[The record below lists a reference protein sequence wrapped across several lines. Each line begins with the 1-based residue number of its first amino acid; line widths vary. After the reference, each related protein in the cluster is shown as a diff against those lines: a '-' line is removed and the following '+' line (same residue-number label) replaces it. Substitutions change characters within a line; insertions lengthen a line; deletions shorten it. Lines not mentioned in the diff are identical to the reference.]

1 MKNRPL
7 KYLLLMA
14 LSSFI
19 WNSCGNNA
27 EDKVAETASDPEI
40 ISMVVNADGF
50 TQSQGQIKKSPRPEN
65 TAIVTSE
72 GQDNWLAYEVEI
84 PKAGRYAVNLYA
96 VAKDTIASAWI
107 EDYYDNTDDRTYNIT
122 GTITVGTN
130 DSGDDSFPAHAKNGS
145 PLNAG
150 KHAMKLHLNGNV
162 DVEKIEFTLIK
173 PHVDTPKMLTQKM
186 DGLELFIAWSDE
198 FDGTGLPDT
207 SKWTFDYGDWGWGN
221 NELQFYTENRTK
233 NARLENGNLVIEAH
247 KNDDGMTWSSARLT
261 TRGKVSFL
269 YGRIEFRAKVPKEKG
284 NWAAGWT
291 LGDDYVD
298 ELSWPYCGE
307 IDILESVGYEMDDA
321 TGDGKAHASAHC
333 GAYYFKLGNQP
344 TGTIDVKNMNE
355 AFHTYAVDWTPD
367 GIVAYVDNVEYFR
380 YEDTST
386 PLSWPFDK
394 PQNIILNLAMGGGWG
409 GLQGMDPSVTSQK
422 MIIDYVRVYEKL

>member
-1 MKNRPL
+1 MKNATWVKFIL
-7 KYLLLMA
+7 IGLL
-14 LSSFI
+14 SFI
-19 WNSCGNNA
+19 WTACGNNA
-27 EDKVAETASDPEI
+27 EHSTEKKSAEPEKI
-40 ISMVVNADGF
+40 VVVVNADRF
-50 TQSQGQIKKSPRPEN
+50 TQSQGKVEKKSNSESA
-65 TAIVTSE
+65 TFVTSE
-72 GQDNWLAYEVEI
+72 GQGNWLAYEVEI
-84 PKAGRYAVNLYA
+84 PQAGRYVVNLYA
-96 VAKDTIASAWI
+96 VTKDTIANAWI
-107 EDYYDNTDDRTYNIT
+107 EDYFDNTDGRTYNIT
-122 GTITVGTN
+122 GTIAIDRNNTN
-130 DSGDDSFPAHAKNGS
+130 DHSFLPHTKKGS

-150 KHAMKLHLNGNV
+150 KHAIKLHLNGSV

-173 PHVDTPKMLTQKM
+173 PHVATPKTLTQKM

-221 NELQFYTENRTK
+221 NELQYYTENRTK

-261 TRGKVSFL
+261 TRGKVAFL
-269 YGRIEFRAKVPKEKG
+269 YGRIEFRAKVPKQRG

-307 IDILESVGYEMDDA
+307 IDILESVGYEMDDV

-344 TGTIDVKNMNE
+344 TGITDVKNMNE
-355 AFHTYAVDWTPD
+355 DFHTYAVDWNPD
-367 GIVAYVDNVEYFR
+367 GIIAYVDNVEYFR

-409 GLQGMDPSVTSQK
+409 GLEGMDPAVTSQK